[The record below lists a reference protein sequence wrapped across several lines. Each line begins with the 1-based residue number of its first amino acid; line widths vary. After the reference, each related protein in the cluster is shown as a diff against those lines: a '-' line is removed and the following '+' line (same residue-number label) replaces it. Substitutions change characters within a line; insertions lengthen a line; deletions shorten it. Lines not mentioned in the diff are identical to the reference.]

1 MNREIKVGPIYSK
14 IVNDDIEIYCED
26 DKIAEFKNTELG
38 YCFNYIDCK
47 PFELCEKDWELFL
60 YVSKVV
66 YKALTF
72 KNKENES

>member
-1 MNREIKVGPIYSK
+1 MNREIKVGSINSK
-14 IVNDDIEIYCED
+14 LVDKNIEIYCKN
-26 DKIAEFKNTELG
+26 DKIAEFKKTELG
-38 YCFNYIDCK
+38 YCFNYVDCK